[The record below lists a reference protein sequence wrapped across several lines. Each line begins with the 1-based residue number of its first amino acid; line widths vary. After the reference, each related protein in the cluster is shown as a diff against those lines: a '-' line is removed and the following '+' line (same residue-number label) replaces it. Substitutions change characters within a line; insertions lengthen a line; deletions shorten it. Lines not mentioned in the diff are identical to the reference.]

1 MDEII
6 KLLQNVCG
14 TMETISVVGIGNQDR
29 FVGCAH
35 AVRAAAEELKNI
47 QAAQESAPLPP
58 DPPQPDAADD
68 RGVNHGR

>member
-1 MDEII
+1 MDDII
-6 KLLQNVCG
+6 KLLRKVCG
-14 TMETISVVGIGNQDR
+14 TMETISVVGVENQDR

-35 AVRAAAEELKNI
+35 AVRAAVEGLENI

>member
-14 TMETISVVGIGNQDR
+14 TMETISVVGVENQDR

-35 AVRAAAEELKNI
+35 AVRAAVDALETI
-47 QAAQESAPLPP
+47 QAAEKVDMRRP
-58 DPPQPDAADD
+58 DSPQPVAEDE
-68 RGVNHGR
+68 RG

>member
-14 TMETISVVGIGNQDR
+14 TMETISVVGVENQDR

-35 AVRAAAEELKNI
+35 AVRAAVEGLEAIRATEKVDMR
-47 QAAQESAPLPP
+47 SV
-58 DPPQPDAADD
+58 DTPQPDVASD
-68 RGVNHGR
+68 RG